1 MGRETNFSLRKFHV
15 EDENED
21 KKQVVGVSPKPLRRG
36 GDKKSRVE
44 QRRTQVFGYAAH
56 QQGETAL

>member
-1 MGRETNFSLRKFHV
+1 M